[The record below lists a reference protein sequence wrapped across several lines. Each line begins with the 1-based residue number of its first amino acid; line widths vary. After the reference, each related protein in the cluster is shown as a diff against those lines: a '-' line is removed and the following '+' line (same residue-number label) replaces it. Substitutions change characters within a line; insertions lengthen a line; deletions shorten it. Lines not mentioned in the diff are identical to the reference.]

1 MFPQGRGIAGGFG
14 AGRTTLP
21 EPNLSRGT
29 RNVNMKEYDLENNEF
44 WVGGVPATFATKGE
58 KPWKE
63 SLINTMISCNRG
75 NYCGSIWGNCD
86 SV

>member
-1 MFPQGRGIAGGFG
+1 
-14 AGRTTLP
+14 
-21 EPNLSRGT
+21 
-29 RNVNMKEYDLENNEF
+29 MKEYDLENNEF